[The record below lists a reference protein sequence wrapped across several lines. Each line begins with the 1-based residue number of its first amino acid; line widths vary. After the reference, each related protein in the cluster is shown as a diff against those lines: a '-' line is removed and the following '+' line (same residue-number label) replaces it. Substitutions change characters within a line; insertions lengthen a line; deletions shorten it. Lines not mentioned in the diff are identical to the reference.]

1 MTDEKVKEKFRSVK
15 SWGVSWYNFYQP
27 TSDEVDFLKKKF
39 SFLHHLDLE
48 TCLATKTQR
57 PKIEINPRY
66 TFFVLHFPYLNK
78 KSEDIKVAE
87 LDVFL
92 TEKVLITLSHEGF
105 PFINSTFASAA
116 ASTKKA
122 DNLLA
127 QGPEGLLFKLIR
139 RYITRLSSLL
149 DEIGLKV
156 DEIDDKLFAG
166 EERKLVGQIFQLRRD
181 IIVLKT
187 SIAPHI
193 GIFTKLEQSANPEN
207 KMAEY
212 WGSVTDNLGRLADRV
227 ENYREL
233 IVGLSSTL
241 ESYLTYRTN
250 EIIKILT
257 IFSVILLPLTFITG
271 AYGMNLANLPLAS
284 HPASFW
290 LIALG
295 MIVLVG
301 AMIFFFRKKKWL

>member
-1 MTDEKVKEKFRSVK
+1 MADEKYKSVK
-15 SWGVSWYNFYQP
+15 SQGFSWYNFYQP
-27 TSDEVDFLKKKF
+27 TSEEINFLKKKF
-39 SFLHHLDLE
+39 PFLHHLDLE
-48 TCLATKTQR
+48 TCLAAKTQR
-57 PKIEINPRY
+57 PKIEINSKY
-66 TFFVLHFPYLNK
+66 SFFVLHFPYLNK
-78 KSEDIKVAE
+78 KSEEVKIAE
-87 LDVFL
+87 LNVFL
-92 TEKVLITLSHEGF
+92 TNKALITLSHEGF
-105 PFINSTFASAA
+105 SFLNSVFSGAVVTP
-116 ASTKKA
+116 KKA
-122 DNLLA
+122 ENLLS
-127 QGPEGLLFKLIR
+127 QGPEVLLFKLIR
-139 RYITRLSSLL
+139 RCITRLSTLL

-166 EERKLVGQIFQLRRD
+166 EERKMVGQIFQLRRD
-181 IIVLKT
+181 IIILKT

-193 GIFTKLEQSANPEN
+193 GIFTKLEQSPQPEH

-212 WGSVTDNLGRLADRV
+212 WGSITDNLGRLADRV

-233 IVGLSSTL
+233 IVGLSSTM

-295 MIVLVG
+295 MIALVG

>member
-1 MTDEKVKEKFRSVK
+1 MTDEKFRLVHSR
-15 SWGVSWYNFYQP
+15 GFSWYNFYQP
-27 TSDEVDFLKKKF
+27 ASGEVDFLKKKF
-39 SFLHHLDLE
+39 PFLHHLDLE

-57 PKIEINPRY
+57 PKIEINPKY

-78 KSEDIKVAE
+78 KGEEIKVAE

-92 TEKVLITLSHEGF
+92 TEKALITLSHEGF
-105 PFINSTFASAA
+105 PFINSTFAGAA
-116 ASTKKA
+116 ASIKKA

-127 QGPEGLLFKLIR
+127 QGPERLLFKLIR
-139 RYITRLSSLL
+139 RGITRLSSLL

-156 DEIDDKLFAG
+156 DEIDDMLFAG

-181 IIVLKT
+181 IIILKT
-187 SIAPHI
+187 SITPHI
-193 GIFTKLEQSANPEN
+193 GIFTRLEQSTSPEN

-212 WGSVTDNLGRLADRV
+212 WGSITDNLGRLADRV

-233 IVGLSSTL
+233 IVGLSSTM

-271 AYGMNLANLPLAS
+271 LYGMNLASLPLANYS
-284 HPASFW
+284 WSFG
-290 LIALG
+290 LIAFG
-295 MIVLVG
+295 MICLVVG
-301 AMIFFFRKKKWL
+301 MILFFRKKRWL